1 MCRDKSKDRR
11 LLFVL
16 LFCAAQTPGTPYLD
30 FEMWESTALNSL
42 TSRVG
47 NVVGRTPACTLSM
60 MISFPRK
67 PHQLSGIAAIVLLL
81 GALSASLPAQQAA
94 QLSPDAELAEVPLPE
109 PTVEALPLPEDRGAA
124 DLEQTFK
131 RLGTTASVLII
142 VAHPDDEDGALMT
155 WLSRG
160 QGVRVTLLTLTRG
173 EGGLN
178 AMSAESYDALGLIR
192 TNELLKADEY
202 YGAQELWGTEADF
215 GFSKTQEEAF
225 AKWGHDRVL
234 YDAVLAVRRT
244 RPQIILS
251 TFVGGPSDGHGHH
264 QVSGEIAQEAFKV
277 AGDPKVF
284 PEQLKSGLQPW
295 QPLAVYSRTP
305 FARIDNGQM
314 FDYAT
319 GKWAPARFHN
329 YVTGE
334 WIEGAP
340 TADVAIPVGAW
351 DPVLGR
357 TYVQIAR
364 EGWGK
369 QMSQDGGANPALS
382 APDSSSY
389 HLWAVVPEAAA
400 VNSSAAKANATSTSL
415 FQNQKVQIDTSI
427 SGLSR
432 LAGGTPPAWL
442 SDSLKKIQSDLDA
455 FIADCSNQG
464 GADGA
469 HKLVPIYRET
479 LDLSARVN
487 ASDLDAK
494 AKSDLE
500 FQLGEKINQFQ
511 IALKDLLGLDFV
523 AFTSGADGS
532 QSGMGRG
539 PSADESARS
548 VYPGE
553 DFSVRVHT
561 FSAASGASFLRTWF
575 ETSTGASWGKTD
587 SSGSQPN
594 ALFHL
599 QVPADAAPTAP
610 YFTRP
615 TTEQPYY
622 DISNEAWRE
631 RSFAPYP
638 LNAWAEFTFD
648 GVPIRLGMVVQTLAH
663 VSGVGGV
670 YQPLVV
676 TPTIGVRVEPEA
688 RLLPL
693 DGAPFPVS
701 VTVHAERAAD
711 GTVNLKLPQG
721 WHCDPAELN
730 FHLTSAG
737 DTEPLVF
744 SVSPTGDVAAR
755 AYTIQALA
763 HVDGKDYTTGW
774 QSIGYTGL
782 LPYNRYKPAELRTRK
797 VDVKL
802 APGLRVGYV
811 MGTGDTVPDAIEALG
826 ITPHLLSNYDLST
839 ADLSQWNVIVIG
851 DRAYSVRSQLAAAES
866 RLEAFVERGG
876 TLLVLYQTSNF
887 PAPLPLAMKG
897 IGERVVD
904 EQAPVKLLDPANPI
918 LTSPNRITAAD
929 FAGWFEERGHGF
941 LDHWDPGYT
950 ALTETGDP
958 GQDPQRGG
966 LLVAHRG
973 KGTYIYAA
981 FALHRQFPE
990 LVPGAYRLLA
1000 NLLSAGAPSVSTSSQ
1015 SQSSHP

>member
-1 MCRDKSKDRR
+1 
-11 LLFVL
+11 
-16 LFCAAQTPGTPYLD
+16 
-30 FEMWESTALNSL
+30 
-42 TSRVG
+42 
-47 NVVGRTPACTLSM
+47 M

-67 PHQLSGIAAIVLLL
+67 LYHPAVVAAVAALLL
-81 GALSASLPAQQAA
+81 TARPAALSAQQPHASDPATVMNT
-94 QLSPDAELAEVPLPE
+94 ELPLPE
-109 PTVEALPLPEDRGAA
+109 PAVEALPLPEDRGAA
-124 DLEQTFK
+124 DLEQTLK

-155 WLSRG
+155 YLSRG
-160 QGVRVTLLTLTRG
+160 LGVRVTLLTLTRG

-202 YGAQELWGTEADF
+202 YGAQELWGTEADY

-234 YDAVLAVRRT
+234 YDAVLAVRMV

-264 QVSGEIAQEAFKV
+264 QVSGEVAQEAFKV

-284 PEQLKSGLQPW
+284 PEQLKNGLQPW
-295 QPLAVYSRTP
+295 QPLAVYSRAP
-305 FARIDNGQM
+305 FARIENGQM
-314 FDYAT
+314 LDYAT

-334 WIEGAP
+334 WTEGAP
-340 TADVAIPVGAW
+340 KADVTIPVGTW

-369 QMSQDGGANPALS
+369 QMSQHGGANPALS

-389 HLWAVVPEAAA
+389 HLWAVAP
-400 VNSSAAKANATSTSL
+400 SAAGVNANVSNASL
-415 FQNQKVQIDTSI
+415 FQNQKVNIDTSI
-427 SGLSR
+427 AGLTR
-432 LAGGTPPAWL
+432 LAGPAPPAWL
-442 SDSLKKIQSDLDA
+442 SDGLKKIQSDLDA

-464 GADGA
+464 GVDGA

-479 LDLSARVN
+479 INLSARIE

-494 AKSDLE
+494 AKSDLSFE
-500 FQLGEKINQFQ
+500 LADKINQFQ
-511 IALKDLLGLDFV
+511 IALKDLLGLDLI
-523 AFTSGADGS
+523 AFTTGDGG
-532 QSGMGRG
+532 QGGPGRG
-539 PSADESARS
+539 ASADESARS

-561 FSAASGASFLRTWF
+561 FSATSSADLFKTWLHI
-575 ETSTGASWGKTD
+575 EVQGSPSWMKGEPDGLK
-587 SSGSQPN
+587 GS

-599 QVPADAAPTAP
+599 HVPEDTRPTAP

-622 DISNEAWRE
+622 DISNEALRE

-638 LNAWAEFTFD
+638 LSAWAEFTFD
-648 GVPIRLGMVVQTLAH
+648 GVPIRLGMVVQTLAR
-663 VSGVGGV
+663 VTGVGGV

-676 TPTIGVRVEPEA
+676 TPAVGVRVEPDA

-693 DGAPFPVS
+693 DGSSLPVS
-701 VTVHAERAAD
+701 VTVHAERGTD
-711 GTVNLKLPQG
+711 GMVNLKLPQG
-721 WHCDPAELN
+721 WRCEPAEQS
-730 FHLTSAG
+730 FHLKTAG

-744 SVSPTGDVAAR
+744 SVSPAGDVAAR
-755 AYTIQALA
+755 AYTIQAVA
-763 HVDGKDYTTGW
+763 HVGENAYTTGW

-782 LPYNRYKPAELRTRK
+782 RPYNQYKPAELRTRK

-811 MGTGDTVPDAIEALG
+811 MGTGDTVPEAIGALG
-826 ITPHLLSNYDLST
+826 ITPHLLTNDELAT
-839 ADLSQWNVIVIG
+839 ANLSQWNVLVIG
-851 DRAYSVRSQLAAAES
+851 TRAYSVRPELANAES

-887 PAPLPLAMKG
+887 PAPLPLAIRG

-904 EQAPVKLLDPANPI
+904 EQAPVKLLDPANPL

-929 FAGWFEERGHGF
+929 FDGWFEERGHGF

-950 ALTETGDP
+950 ALTETADP

-973 KGTYIYAA
+973 KGTYIYVA

-990 LVPGAYRLLA
+990 LVPGAFRLFA
-1000 NLLSAGAPSVSTSSQ
+1000 NLLSAGAPSASASPASQ
-1015 SQSSHP
+1015 PSHP